1 MKFVHQLSEQE
12 KQEVVEALNR
22 WKRPKEVRRV
32 RAIRLSSERW
42 AVIDIAKA
50 LDVTA
55 RTVRDWINRY
65 EEDGLEGLRTAP
77 RSGRPPKADESYR
90 KLLEEVVETPPRQMG
105 YRFNCWT
112 LERLGRHMEKE
123 TAVSLNYRYLSEVL
137 ESMGFVY
144 KRPRHDLT
152 HKRDQKLY
160 REKKWQ
166 LEELKKGL

>member
-1 MKFVHQLSEQE
+1 
-12 KQEVVEALNR
+12 
-22 WKRPKEVRRV
+22 
-32 RAIRLSSERW
+32 
-42 AVIDIAKA
+42 
-50 LDVTA
+50 A
-55 RTVRDWINRY
+55 RTVRDWIDRY

-105 YRFNCWT
+105 YPFNCWT
-112 LERLGRHMEKE
+112 LERLARHMERE
-123 TAVSLNYRYLSEVL
+123 TGVSLHYRYLSEVL
-137 ESMGFVY
+137 DGLGFVY

-160 REKKWQ
+160 RKKKRQ